1 MDILMYGIAV
11 VAVGLVFYMLIKKMD
26 IKITLFATGIVL
38 MYLAIFMGK
47 DIAIVDFVGSGFF
60 VFDPL
65 IAVVEQFK
73 GILGRAGFI
82 ILTLGGFTSY
92 MTYIGANNAT
102 VNLLMKPIKK
112 IKSPYLLVPVI
123 FLIGNLMSL
132 VIPSASN
139 LSIILLA
146 TLFPVMKAAGMT
158 TLTIAGII
166 ATTATVMPTPLGGDH
181 VAITEELASYP
192 MFEGLTV
199 TEYVFSYHAL
209 VSIPVLILMAV
220 VHYFWQKYRD
230 SKDEVTISEEN
241 FALDDE
247 VEEIEEFKGTR
258 FMKLI
263 YALLPV
269 MPILILMIVFIVG
282 IFIDIDLTLSVEVVT
297 IFSFITAVIIELI
310 REKNIK
316 NVLQGTQNFFS
327 GMGNAIDIVALL
339 AAAST
344 FVLGLRSIGLIEAL
358 ESAMLSSQGSSSGF
372 VLPLILVG
380 ITIIIV
386 LISGSGTAL
395 FFAMVPLMVPLAQ
408 AANINPIAVTVP
420 MGIAGNLMRAVS
432 PVAAV
437 VMIVSGTLKIEPI
450 ELVKRT
456 SVPMISG
463 VVLMFILSM
472 IMFL

>member
-199 TEYVFSYHAL
+199 TE
-209 VSIPVLILMAV
+209 
-220 VHYFWQKYRD
+220 
-230 SKDEVTISEEN
+230 
-241 FALDDE
+241 
-247 VEEIEEFKGTR
+247 
-258 FMKLI
+258 
-263 YALLPV
+263 
-269 MPILILMIVFIVG
+269 
-282 IFIDIDLTLSVEVVT
+282 
-297 IFSFITAVIIELI
+297 
-310 REKNIK
+310 
-316 NVLQGTQNFFS
+316 
-327 GMGNAIDIVALL
+327 
-339 AAAST
+339 
-344 FVLGLRSIGLIEAL
+344 
-358 ESAMLSSQGSSSGF
+358 
-372 VLPLILVG
+372 
-380 ITIIIV
+380 
-386 LISGSGTAL
+386 
-395 FFAMVPLMVPLAQ
+395 
-408 AANINPIAVTVP
+408 
-420 MGIAGNLMRAVS
+420 
-432 PVAAV
+432 
-437 VMIVSGTLKIEPI
+437 
-450 ELVKRT
+450 
-456 SVPMISG
+456 
-463 VVLMFILSM
+463 
-472 IMFL
+472 

>member
-1 MDILMYGIAV
+1 
-11 VAVGLVFYMLIKKMD
+11 
-26 IKITLFATGIVL
+26 
-38 MYLAIFMGK
+38 
-47 DIAIVDFVGSGFF
+47 
-60 VFDPL
+60 
-65 IAVVEQFK
+65 
-73 GILGRAGFI
+73 
-82 ILTLGGFTSY
+82 
-92 MTYIGANNAT
+92 
-102 VNLLMKPIKK
+102 
-112 IKSPYLLVPVI
+112 
-123 FLIGNLMSL
+123 
-132 VIPSASN
+132 
-139 LSIILLA
+139 
-146 TLFPVMKAAGMT
+146 
-158 TLTIAGII
+158 
-166 ATTATVMPTPLGGDH
+166 
-181 VAITEELASYP
+181 
-192 MFEGLTV
+192 
-199 TEYVFSYHAL
+199 
-209 VSIPVLILMAV
+209 MAV

-247 VEEIEEFKGTR
+247 VEEIEEFKGTG

>member
-247 VEEIEEFKGTR
+247 VEEIEEFKGTG